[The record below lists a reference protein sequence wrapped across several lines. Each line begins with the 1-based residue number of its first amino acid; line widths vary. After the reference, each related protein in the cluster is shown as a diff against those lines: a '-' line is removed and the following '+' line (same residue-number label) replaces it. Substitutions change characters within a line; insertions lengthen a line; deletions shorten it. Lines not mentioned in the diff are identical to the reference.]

1 MVAYQRETTTNLH
14 WNASANDVRNALEIL
29 PSFGTCTVTKVFE
42 TSDLHNPTWY
52 VTFTHGNS
60 GPPEFAMVGVG
71 DQPMLVPNFRL
82 LDGQD
87 PDSLAH
93 SHVNVTEHVRGT
105 LPQDYTLV
113 QVDANGVSSPFTRV
127 IDGLR
132 LSQTYFASVSAVND
146 RGEGERQ
153 VSTSPAPFIAPQR
166 LAGPPGSQTTVL
178 KTRSGT
184 SLLVEVDENA
194 FAGGHVQG
202 CIQVETSGHCKGDR
216 NVITSYRIEYATDA
230 SFVGAKSLKQM

>member
-1 MVAYQRETTTNLH
+1 IYYLTYITFIHELFIIFFLQNTNTHSLDRPYPGATSADNHGDTSLLPQQHTSMVAYQRETTTNLH

-71 DQPMLVPNFRL
+71 DQLMLVPNFRL

-113 QVDANGVSSPFTRV
+113 QVDANGVSS
-127 IDGLR
+127 
-132 LSQTYFASVSAVND
+132 
-146 RGEGERQ
+146 
-153 VSTSPAPFIAPQR
+153 
-166 LAGPPGSQTTVL
+166 
-178 KTRSGT
+178 
-184 SLLVEVDENA
+184 
-194 FAGGHVQG
+194 
-202 CIQVETSGHCKGDR
+202 
-216 NVITSYRIEYATDA
+216 
-230 SFVGAKSLKQM
+230 